1 MGSERKSPMRSARS
15 RERSSLNDYSYA
27 NNSVDMGEDNNSDNN
42 NNTNNILE
50 NLNLN
55 SSRENSNNIQST
67 PPANGFK
74 SFMQVLQEKTT
85 ALTGVYAGN
94 ENKPPTETGMS
105 N

>member
-27 NNSVDMGEDNNSDNN
+27 NNSVDIGEDNGSD

-55 SSRENSNNIQST
+55 SSRENQ
-67 PPANGFK
+67 
-74 SFMQVLQEKTT
+74 
-85 ALTGVYAGN
+85 
-94 ENKPPTETGMS
+94 
-105 N
+105 